1 MFNTLFDALLRQDPS
16 QIFTPDELR
25 QAMAK
30 LDEANNQTEFRASL
44 KQLYINR
51 VVNMSPED
59 RDRLRVGLGLDGE
72 IRDSDVNTIEQ
83 EASVLANRLM
93 TRSDEQ
99 VITNIPSSLAEIYPS
114 EDGNEVCECRIHSTD
129 AILLEGSL
137 DLDNFLEIENPA
149 LRGIRNM
156 TEKKSIEWRE
166 HQTALRGEN
175 IERVPPEKRGSFAT
189 SNEFGSGFDF
199 NNRGNNRLLNSLT
212 NIDENNELEFAN
224 PFAGAISSASA
235 GAEQLSDQAR
245 AIKAASER
253 LGGDDN
259 D

>member
-1 MFNTLFDALLRQDPS
+1 M
-16 QIFTPDELR
+16 
-25 QAMAK
+25 
-30 LDEANNQTEFRASL
+30 
-44 KQLYINR
+44 NR
-51 VVNMSPED
+51 VKSLSGVD
-59 RDRLRVGLGLDGE
+59 RDRLRVGLGLDAE
-72 IRDSDVNTIEQ
+72 VRDTDENAISDD

-99 VITNIPSSLAEIYPS
+99 VITNTPSALSEIYPS

-156 TEKKSIEWRE
+156 TEKKAVEWRE

-175 IERVPPEKRGSFAT
+175 IERVPSDQRGGFAT
-189 SNEFGSGFDF
+189 STEFGEGFDF
-199 NNRGNNRLLNSLT
+199 NNRGNNRLLNSFT
-212 NIDENNELEFAN
+212 EINEEGDIEFAN
-224 PFAGAISSASA
+224 PF
-235 GAEQLSDQAR
+235 EQALESDQDR
-245 AIKAASER
+245 AVSAAATR
-253 LGGDDN
+253 LKRGANN

>member
-1 MFNTLFDALLRQDPS
+1 MTPEELKVAIDNLDASSDR
-16 QIFTPDELR
+16 
-25 QAMAK
+25 A
-30 LDEANNQTEFRASL
+30 EFRERL
-44 KQLYINR
+44 KQQYINR
-51 VVNMSPED
+51 VKNLSAVD
-59 RDRLRVGLGLDGE
+59 RDRLRVGLGLDAE
-72 IRDSDVNTIEQ
+72 VRDTDENAISDE

-99 VITNIPSSLAEIYPS
+99 VITNIPSALSEIYPS

-156 TEKKSIEWRE
+156 TEKKAVEWRE

-175 IERVPPEKRGSFAT
+175 IERLPPEKRGNFAT
-189 SNEFGSGFDF
+189 STGFGKDFDF
-199 NNRGNNRLLNSLT
+199 NNRGNNRLLTTFTEINE
-212 NIDENNELEFAN
+212 DANNLQISFAN
-224 PFAGAISSASA
+224 PFEEAVSSAS
-235 GAEQLSDQAR
+235 DQAK
-245 AIKAASER
+245 ALKAAATR
-253 LGGDDN
+253 LGEDDN

>member
-1 MFNTLFDALLRQDPS
+1 LDA
-16 QIFTPDELR
+16 
-25 QAMAK
+25 
-30 LDEANNQTEFRASL
+30 
-44 KQLYINR
+44 
-51 VVNMSPED
+51 
-59 RDRLRVGLGLDGE
+59 E
-72 IRDSDVNTIEQ
+72 IRDTEDNRIEQ
-83 EASVLANRLM
+83 EVSALANRLM

-156 TEKKSIEWRE
+156 TEKKAVEWRE

-175 IERVPPEKRGSFAT
+175 LTRPVPGQGGFAT
-189 SNEFGSGFDF
+189 SSSFGSGFDF
-199 NNRGNNRLLNSLT
+199 NNRGNNRLLTSFT
-212 NIDENNELEFAN
+212 EIDEDADNLQISFSN
-224 PFAGAISSASA
+224 PFAGAVSSASA
-235 GAEQLSDQAR
+235 GADQLSDQAR
-245 AIKAASER
+245 AIKAANER